1 MEQSKNQQNTENR
14 VPEKEH
20 PFLCK
25 CLYAIRLHST
35 VDIYGGEGLMVRETV
50 AGGFI
55 IAVLTGNSLGRG
67 RTIWGT
73 RQDDMGMTVK
83 GDGEWRP

>member
-1 MEQSKNQQNTENR
+1 MEQSQNQQNTENR
-14 VPEKEH
+14 VPENEH
-20 PFLCK
+20 PILCNY
-25 CLYAIRLHST
+25 LYVIILHST
-35 VDIYGGEGLMVRETV
+35 IDIYGGEGLMVRETV

-83 GDGEWRP
+83 GAGEWRP